1 MRKRAPQQLLRLQSG
16 PIQQGIAA
24 EAANLLQIVR
34 TASQS
39 EGWGLGGNVQDRM
52 TSKYTLNYF
61 SSFFQLD
68 LELQDVAHL

>member
-1 MRKRAPQQLLRLQSG
+1 MRKRAPQQLVRLRSG

-39 EGWGLGGNVQDRM
+39 EGWAWVLKKNRIGDTFLISG
-52 TSKYTLNYF
+52 SL
-61 SSFFQLD
+61 
-68 LELQDVAHL
+68 